1 MVAHSLYGR
10 KSSGARKKGGVYMTR
25 NEKKAVIED
34 MAEQFMNINNLE
46 GKSMII
52 MVMSA
57 YTEGKAAG
65 REEERRMWEQ
75 RQAQASNT

>member
-1 MVAHSLYGR
+1 
-10 KSSGARKKGGVYMTR
+10 MTK

-34 MAEQFMNINNLE
+34 MAEQFMSIDSLE

-65 REEERRMWEQ
+65 RAEERKMWEQ
-75 RQAQASNT
+75 RQAQASHT

>member
-1 MVAHSLYGR
+1 
-10 KSSGARKKGGVYMTR
+10 MTR

-34 MAEQFMNINNLE
+34 MAEQFMSIDSLE

-65 REEERRMWEQ
+65 RRGKHRI
-75 RQAQASNT
+75 

>member
-1 MVAHSLYGR
+1 MS
-10 KSSGARKKGGVYMTR
+10 
-25 NEKKAVIED
+25 ID
-34 MAEQFMNINNLE
+34 NLE

-65 REEERRMWEQ
+65 REEERKMWEKWQ
-75 RQAQASNT
+75 IATTTE